1 MTGDGPQP
9 ARTRCQSWLKAVSS
23 FALIGCIG
31 CWAACRVIGSE
42 IDDDG
47 ILREPFALIP
57 LGWLLFAVG
66 VAAGALYLIRD
77 LRFRSR
83 LASTGTKDQSS
94 P

>member
-9 ARTRCQSWLKAVSS
+9 RRTRYQRGLKTLSS

-31 CWAACRVIGSE
+31 CWTAYRIRGSA

-66 VAAGALYLIRD
+66 VATGALYLIRD
-77 LRFRSR
+77 LGSRSGI
-83 LASTGTKDQSS
+83 ASTGSADRSS
-94 P
+94 H